1 MAEVKINMVSNM
13 FSSVN
18 DSVTLYRCENGWIVE
33 ISGRD
38 HFDEWP
44 TKKIVCSDL
53 KNVLTL
59 LEEYSKIKIS

>member
-1 MAEVKINMVSNM
+1 MAEVKLSNV
-13 FSSVN
+13 FSAVN
-18 DSVTLYRCENGWIVE
+18 DSVTVHRFDNGWMVE

-38 HFDEWP
+38 ADDEWP